1 MEVPMTSRK
10 KKHEQDADTII
21 RRYVESDTQRSGIE
35 EESTQTE
42 WYDQAKQDTV
52 VPPQAVL
59 SGGDLDAAWDQAAV
73 GDETVGGSS
82 PTPDQDV
89 VDEIGEAL
97 GVQAEEG
104 EPLRTTEKL
113 EGRDRH
119 RWELNPAS
127 SEDFEVRN
135 QQIEDDIQQT
145 KKRTERVKRRS

>member
-1 MEVPMTSRK
+1 MPRK
-10 KKHEQDADTII
+10 KKKNDEQDADTVI
-21 RRYVESDTQRSGIE
+21 RRYVESDTPNPDSE
-35 EESTQTE
+35 EDPVQIE
-42 WYDQAKQDTV
+42 WYEQAKKDTV
-52 VPPQAVL
+52 IPPQAVL

-97 GVQAEEG
+97 GVPAGEG

-113 EGRDRH
+113 EERDRN

-127 SEDFEVRN
+127 SEDFQMRTT
-135 QQIEDDIQQT
+135 QINDDIQ
-145 KKRTERVKRRS
+145 RDDKRRNRSKKDRPT